1 MLHASNK
8 TSAYWP
14 LTFDYKIK
22 SPSCGIININNF
34 YFVND
39 IVKMFNL
46 TYLSKLSSMPIFWR
60 SITCTSSMSLK
71 VIARLQVSFSF
82 LFSMLLS
89 SLVLIFNCFWELI
102 NSFYTYRCWLSFSS
116 HWLIV
121 IDWWGFFLKRDEENL
136 LKKIDSLDLWIA
148 LLKSYQRL
156 HQHHPRELCLNL
168 NQQTFIPL
176 SHNFG

>member
-8 TSAYWP
+8 ASAYWP

-46 TYLSKLSSMPIFWR
+46 TYLSKLSSMLIFWR

-82 LFSMLLS
+82 LFWMLLS
-89 SLVLIFNCFWELI
+89 SLVLIFNSFWELI